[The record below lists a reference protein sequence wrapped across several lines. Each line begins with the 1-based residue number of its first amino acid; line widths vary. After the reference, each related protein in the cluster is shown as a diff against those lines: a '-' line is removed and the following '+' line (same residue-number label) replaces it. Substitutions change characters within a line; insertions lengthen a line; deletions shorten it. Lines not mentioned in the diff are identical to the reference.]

1 MYRKLWQ
8 RLAQQYGE
16 DEAKAIVRMVLE
28 VRFGLSWPDIVCGNT
43 PELSTN
49 DLSALET
56 IIRRL
61 EQSEPVQYVL
71 GQAEFGGRTFMVNH
85 NVLIPRPETYE
96 LCQWVLEAVRSI
108 NDDEH
113 GVSLLDV
120 GTGSGCIAC
129 TLAAELPNAK
139 VTAWDI
145 SAAALAV
152 ARENARRLGVDV
164 IFSQTDILNSH
175 SSSLISH
182 FSFIISNPPYICNK
196 ERSTM
201 ERNVLDYEPDLAL
214 FVPDDDPLL
223 FYRSIAQYALQAL
236 QPDGWLY
243 FEINPFYA
251 EPLCEMLRDMR
262 FSRIELKIDQYDKQ
276 RFVRARKQ

>member
-129 TLAAELPNAK
+129 TLAAELPDAK

-145 SAAALAV
+145 SADALAV

-164 IFSQTDILNSH
+164 SFSQTDILNSH

-262 FSRIELKIDQYDKQ
+262 FSRIELKIDQYGKQ

>member
-145 SAAALAV
+145 SADALAV

-164 IFSQTDILNSH
+164 SFSQTDILNSH